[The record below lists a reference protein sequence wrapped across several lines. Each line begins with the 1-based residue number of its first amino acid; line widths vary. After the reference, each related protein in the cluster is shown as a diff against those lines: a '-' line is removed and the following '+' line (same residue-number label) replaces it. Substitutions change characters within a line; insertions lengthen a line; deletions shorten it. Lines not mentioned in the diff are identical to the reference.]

1 MVRTIG
7 PDATS
12 QGNHPTS
19 NKLEIKL
26 FGGCV
31 GVPSVTLLYA
41 FKCTAPEFH
50 EASQRL
56 RSEMTRHIQAL
67 SENHRQLPVAIKN
80 AWVGAMIAVVN
91 GLTLRKRLPN
101 KFDGD
106 YELLV
111 RDGLCAAVNEV
122 VHTVQADDEF
132 DVFLNRKSDVVICIR
147 GDRSPSQKIVKLGNI
162 NQLVS
167 RVANFSSGDDPPS
180 TH

>member
-1 MVRTIG
+1 MG
-7 PDATS
+7 PDTIS
-12 QGNHPTS
+12 QVNEPTA
-19 NKLEIKL
+19 NNLEIKL
-26 FGGCV
+26 FGGCI
-31 GVPSVTLLYA
+31 GVPSAKLLYA

-50 EASQRL
+50 EASQRI
-56 RSEMTRHIQAL
+56 RSEMERHVLAL
-67 SENHRQLPVAIKN
+67 SENHYQLPVAIKN

-91 GLTLRKRLPN
+91 GLTLQKRLPD

-132 DVFLNRKSDVVICIR
+132 DIFLNRKSDVVICIR

-167 RVANFSSGDDPPS
+167 RVSTLSNGDYPTS